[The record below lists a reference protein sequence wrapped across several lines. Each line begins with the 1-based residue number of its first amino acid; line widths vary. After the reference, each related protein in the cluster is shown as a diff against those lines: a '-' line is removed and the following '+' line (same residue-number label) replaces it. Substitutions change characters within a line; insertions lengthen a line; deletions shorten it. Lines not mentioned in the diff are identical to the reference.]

1 MSVGLY
7 DVDFFKYHQVM
18 FNLEIMKMAT
28 YFKKKREIT
37 VLSPTLSPERY
48 SKFYLRKDFNDGIF
62 PNGLHRF
69 PNLDYGGFA
78 FSGNVYV
85 PVMEEIE
92 ICQPDVFIY
101 DKYKPLF
108 TAGAKTHESAY
119 TSLTNN
125 IHLRLSLNEK
135 EVWNNFEK
143 QITPNNKANICF
155 FHDFDLGRIKDSPE
169 AVKYILEKYSKKKD
183 AAALLGVKFP
193 IHCQTLNDFQTWN
206 SFASTENFFTL
217 QVDNVLEDEEFFE
230 VINSL
235 TRARAEKIKYKI
247 ASSSSDKNH
256 FIKVIL
262 PKIFKQV
269 IFCCNTHKQISLII
283 DDDFFIEKEWVDVIT
298 LLNLFL
304 SASTKYTRVPALYRF
319 CKSLKEKNSLY
330 KNSVMCKEEARE
342 LFLFVNKNHPE
353 LFELFYECN
362 KVELENG
369 GFKVVKSWA

>member
-101 DKYKPLF
+101 DKYKTLF
-108 TAGAKTHESAY
+108 TAGAKTHESVY
-119 TSLTNN
+119 TSLINN

-135 EVWNNFEK
+135 EVWSNFEK

-183 AAALLGVKFP
+183 STALLGVKFP
-193 IHCQTLNDFQTWN
+193 IHCQTFNDFQTWN
-206 SFASTENFFTL
+206 NFASTENFFTL

-256 FIKVIL
+256 FIKVTL

-269 IFCCNTHKQISLII
+269 IFCCNAHKQISLII

-319 CKSLKEKNSLY
+319 CKSLKEKSSLY

-369 GFKVVKSWA
+369 GFKVVKSWT